1 MILICGNLIIVDF
14 NDTPAIARLRY
25 KQMKKQL
32 NPKSHRIVIL
42 AEGSFGVLESK
53 TATVLVRYLPDNVV
67 AVIDSTKAGQDV
79 SDVIEIGAGI
89 PIVHTLAEAMRFQPT
104 LLAIG
109 IAPPGGE
116 LPPPWRAILREA
128 IGSGLHV
135 MSGLHHFLSDDPELA
150 KLAEA
155 EGVVLWD
162 ARKPP
167 DNLPVATCK
176 AADVDATVIL
186 TVGSDCR
193 VGKMLSGIEVT
204 RAARARGHN
213 AEFCATG
220 QNGIMVWGWG
230 IAIDAVVSDFTA
242 GAAEQIVLEGAK
254 NHDLLIVE
262 GQGSLVHPG
271 YSGVTLSLLH
281 GSMPDAMIFCH
292 QPSRDTVARYTVP
305 LPPLS
310 QLIAHYEML
319 TAPIKPAK
327 VIGIALNCFDLTEKA
342 AQEAIAAAEAETG
355 LPATDVVRFG
365 TEKLVD
371 AVQKVHGESK
381 Q

>member
-1 MILICGNLIIVDF
+1 MN
-14 NDTPAIARLRY
+14 
-25 KQMKKQL
+25 KQL
-32 NPKSHRIVIL
+32 HPKSHKIAIL

-53 TATVLVRYLPDNVV
+53 TATVLVRYLPNNVV
-67 AVIDSTKAGQDV
+67 AVIDSTKAGKDV
-79 SDVIEIGAGI
+79 SDVIEIGEGI
-89 PIVHTLAEAMRFQPT
+89 PVVRNLAEAMRFEPT
-104 LLAIG
+104 MLAIG

-116 LPPPWRAILREA
+116 LPEAWRGILHEA
-128 IGSGLHV
+128 IRSGLHI
-135 MSGLHHFLSDDPELA
+135 MSGLHHFLSENAELA
-150 KLAEA
+150 ELAEA
-155 EGVVLWD
+155 HNVVLWD

-167 DNLPVATCK
+167 EDLPVATCK

-204 RAARARGHN
+204 NAAREKGLN
-213 AEFCATG
+213 AEFCPTG

-292 QPSRDTVARYTVP
+292 QPSRKEVARYTVP
-305 LPPLS
+305 LPSLTEM
-310 QLIAHYEML
+310 IAHYEML

-327 VIGIALNCFDLTEKA
+327 VIGLALNCFDLSEKEA
-342 AQEAIAAAEAETG
+342 YAAIAAAESETG

-365 TEKLVD
+365 AKKLVD
-371 AVQKVHGESK
+371 AVQKVYQDNK
-381 Q
+381 R

>member
-1 MILICGNLIIVDF
+1 ME
-14 NDTPAIARLRY
+14 
-25 KQMKKQL
+25 KQL
-32 NPKSHRIVIL
+32 QPKSHRIAIL

-67 AVIDSTKAGQDV
+67 AVIDSANAGRDV
-79 SDVIEIGAGI
+79 SEVIEIGEGI
-89 PIVHTLAEAMRFQPT
+89 PIVRDLAEAMRFNPT
-104 LLAIG
+104 MLAIG

-116 LPPPWRAILREA
+116 LPHPWLAILHEA
-128 IGSGLHV
+128 IHNGLHI
-135 MSGLHHFLSDDPELA
+135 MSGLHQFLSEDAELSELA
-150 KLAEA
+150 AA
-155 EGVVLWD
+155 HDVVLWD

-167 DNLPVATCK
+167 ADLPVATCK
-176 AADVDATVIL
+176 ADEVDATVIL

-204 RAARARGHN
+204 RAARARGVN
-213 AEFCATG
+213 AEFCPTG

-242 GAAEQIVLEGAK
+242 GAAEEIVLEGAK
-254 NHDLLIVE
+254 NHELLIVE

-281 GSMPDAMIFCH
+281 GSLPDAMIFCH

-305 LPPLS
+305 LPSLTEM
-310 QLIAHYEML
+310 IAHYETL
-319 TAPIKPAK
+319 AAPIKPAK
-327 VIGIALNCFDLTEKA
+327 VIGLALNCFDLSEDEAQA
-342 AQEAIAAAEAETG
+342 AIKAAEAETG

-365 TEKLVD
+365 ADKLVD
-371 AVQKVHGESK
+371 VVQKAHEENRENSNA
-381 Q
+381 

>member
-1 MILICGNLIIVDF
+1 MN
-14 NDTPAIARLRY
+14 N
-25 KQMKKQL
+25 QL
-32 NPKSHRIVIL
+32 KPKSHRIAIL
-42 AEGSFGVLESK
+42 AEGLFDVLESK

-67 AVIDSTKAGQDV
+67 AVIDSTKAGKDASEIIGIGEGIPVV
-79 SDVIEIGAGI
+79 SD
-89 PIVHTLAEAMRFQPT
+89 LAEAMRFQPT
-104 LLAIG
+104 MLAIG

-116 LPPPWRAILREA
+116 LPEAWRSIICEA

-135 MSGLHHFLSDDPELA
+135 MSGLHYFLSEDAEMA
-150 KLAEA
+150 KLAA
-155 EGVVLWD
+155 KHNVVLWD

-167 DNLPVATCK
+167 DNLPVGTCK
-176 AADVDATVIL
+176 AADVDATIIL

-193 VGKMLSGIEVT
+193 VGKMLSGIEIT
-204 RAARARGHN
+204 YAAQDRGLN
-213 AEFCATG
+213 AEFCPTG

-230 IAIDAVVSDFTA
+230 IAIDAVVSDFIA

-292 QPSRDTVARYTVP
+292 QPSREMVARYSVP
-305 LPPLS
+305 LPSLS
-310 QLIAHYEML
+310 EMIAQYEML
-319 TAPIKPAK
+319 AAPIKPAK
-327 VIGIALNCFDLTEKA
+327 VVGLALNCFDLSEKEA
-342 AQEAIAAAEAETG
+342 REAIDVAEAETR

-365 TEKLVD
+365 TDKLVD
-371 AVQKVHGESK
+371 AIQKVHEVN
-381 Q
+381 

>member
-1 MILICGNLIIVDF
+1 M
-14 NDTPAIARLRY
+14 
-25 KQMKKQL
+25 MKQL

-67 AVIDSTKAGQDV
+67 AVLDSTNAGKDV
-79 SDVIEIGAGI
+79 SEIIEIGHGI
-89 PIVHTLAEAMRFQPT
+89 PVIKNLADALQFQPT
-104 LLAIG
+104 MLAIG

-116 LPPPWRAILREA
+116 LPTAWDGIIRDAI
-128 IGSGLHV
+128 SHGLHI
-135 MSGLHHFLSDDPELA
+135 MSGLHHFLSDNDELA
-150 KLAEA
+150 ELAEKNNT
-155 EGVVLWD
+155 VLWD

-167 DNLPVATCK
+167 DYLPVATCK
-176 AADVDATVIL
+176 ADDVEATVVL

-193 VGKMLSGIEVT
+193 VGKMLSGIEIT
-204 RAARARGHN
+204 KTARARGLN
-213 AEFCATG
+213 AEFCPTG

-242 GAAEQIVLEGAK
+242 GAAEEIVLEGAK

-305 LPPLS
+305 LPS
-310 QLIAHYEML
+310 ITEMIAHYEML

-327 VIGIALNCFDLTEKA
+327 VVCIALNCFDLSERETVKAITDIEK
-342 AQEAIAAAEAETG
+342 ETG
-355 LPATDVVRFG
+355 LPATDVVKYG
-365 TEKLVD
+365 ADKLVD
-371 AVQKVHGESK
+371 AIQ
-381 Q
+381 QL

>member
-1 MILICGNLIIVDF
+1 MQN
-14 NDTPAIARLRY
+14 
-25 KQMKKQL
+25 QL
-32 NPKSHRIVIL
+32 QPKSHRIVIL
-42 AEGSFGVLESK
+42 AEGSFGILESK

-67 AVIDSTKAGQDV
+67 AVIDSTKAGKDV
-79 SDVIEIGAGI
+79 SEIIEIGAGI
-89 PIVHTLAEAMRFQPT
+89 PVVRDLGEAMRFQPT

-109 IAPPGGE
+109 IAPPGGK
-116 LPPPWRAILREA
+116 LPDEWRSVLCEA
-128 IGSGLHV
+128 IGKGLHV
-135 MSGLHHFLSDDPELA
+135 MSGLHHFLSDDAELSELA
-150 KLAEA
+150 
-155 EGVVLWD
+155 VNHNVILWD

-176 AADVDATVIL
+176 AADVDAVVLL

-204 RAARARGHN
+204 RAAKARGLN

-254 NHDLLIVE
+254 NYDLLIVE

-292 QPSRDTVARYTVP
+292 QPSRKNVARYTVP
-305 LPPLS
+305 LPSLPEM
-310 QLIAHYEML
+310 IAHYEML
-319 TAPIKPAK
+319 AAPIKPAK
-327 VIGIALNCFDLTEKA
+327 VIGLALNCFDLSEKEARA
-342 AQEAIAAAEAETG
+342 AIDAAETETG
-355 LPATDVVRFG
+355 LPATDVVKFG
-365 TEKLVD
+365 ATKLVD
-371 AVQKVHGESK
+371 AIQEYVIC
-381 Q
+381 

>member
-1 MILICGNLIIVDF
+1 M
-14 NDTPAIARLRY
+14 
-25 KQMKKQL
+25 MKQL
-32 NPKSHRIVIL
+32 NPKSQRIAIL

-67 AVIDSTKAGQDV
+67 AVIDSTKAGKDV
-79 SDVIEIGAGI
+79 SDVIDIGKGI
-89 PIVHTLAEAMRFQPT
+89 PVVKNLKTAMHFQPT
-104 LLAIG
+104 MLAIG

-116 LPPPWRAILREA
+116 LPSEWDVIIREA
-128 IGSGLHV
+128 ISLGLHI
-135 MSGLHHFLSDDPELA
+135 MSGLHHFLSENDELV
-150 KLAEA
+150 KLAEKNN
-155 EGVVLWD
+155 VFLWD

-176 AADVDATVIL
+176 AADVDATVVL

-193 VGKMLSGIEVT
+193 VGKMLSGIEIT
-204 RAARARGHN
+204 KAARARGLN
-213 AEFCATG
+213 AEFCPTG

-242 GAAEQIVLEGAK
+242 GAAEEIVLEGAK
-254 NHDLLIVE
+254 NHGLLIVE

-292 QPSRDTVARYTVP
+292 QPSRDTVARYSVP
-305 LPPLS
+305 LPSLTDM
-310 QLIAHYEML
+310 IAHYEML

-327 VIGIALNCFDLTEKA
+327 VIGIALNCFDLSERETSKAITDIEK
-342 AQEAIAAAEAETG
+342 ETC
-355 LPATDVVRFG
+355 LPATDVVKFG
-365 TEKLVD
+365 ADKLVD
-371 AVQKVHGESK
+371 AIQKL
-381 Q
+381 

>member
-1 MILICGNLIIVDF
+1 MV
-14 NDTPAIARLRY
+14 
-25 KQMKKQL
+25 KQL
-32 NPKSHRIVIL
+32 QPKSHRIAIL
-42 AEGSFGVLESK
+42 AEGSFGILESK

-67 AVIDSTKAGQDV
+67 AVIDSDNVGRDV
-79 SDVIEIGAGI
+79 SEVIEIGEGI
-89 PIVHTLAEAMRFQPT
+89 PVVRDLAEAMRFNPT
-104 LLAIG
+104 MLAIG

-116 LPPPWRAILREA
+116 LPSAWRAILHEA
-128 IGSGLHV
+128 IQNRLHI
-135 MSGLHHFLSDDPELA
+135 MSGLHQFLSEDAELSEM
-150 KLAEA
+150 AEA
-155 EGVVLWD
+155 NDVILWD

-167 DNLPVATCK
+167 PDLPVATCK
-176 AADVDATVIL
+176 AADIDATVIL

-204 RAARARGHN
+204 QATRARGVN
-213 AEFCATG
+213 AEFCPTG

-242 GAAEQIVLEGAK
+242 GAAEEIVLEGAK

-281 GSMPDAMIFCH
+281 GSLPDAMIFCH

-305 LPPLS
+305 LPSAPEM
-310 QLIAHYEML
+310 IAQYEAMA
-319 TAPIKPAK
+319 APIKPAK
-327 VIGIALNCFDLTEKA
+327 VIGLALNCFDLSD
-342 AQEAIAAAEAETG
+342 AEAREAVRHAETETS

-365 TEKLVD
+365 ADKLVD
-371 AVQKVHGESK
+371 AVQKAHVEK
-381 Q
+381 

>member
-1 MILICGNLIIVDF
+1 MN
-14 NDTPAIARLRY
+14 
-25 KQMKKQL
+25 KQL
-32 NPKSHRIVIL
+32 SPKSHKIVIL
-42 AEGSFGVLESK
+42 AEESFGVLESK

-67 AVIDSTKAGQDV
+67 AVIDSTKAGKDV
-79 SDVIEIGAGI
+79 SEVIEIGRGI
-89 PIVHTLAEAMRFQPT
+89 PVVRSLAEAMRFEPT
-104 LLAIG
+104 MLAIG

-116 LPPPWRAILREA
+116 LPEAWRSILCEA
-128 IGSGLHV
+128 IRSGLHI
-135 MSGLHHFLSDDPELA
+135 MSGLHHFLSDNAELSELA
-150 KLAEA
+150 ATHN
-155 EGVVLWD
+155 VVLWD

-167 DNLPVATCK
+167 KNLPVATCK

-193 VGKMLSGIEVT
+193 VGKMLSGIEIT
-204 RAARARGHN
+204 NAARERELN
-213 AEFCATG
+213 AEFCPTG

-242 GAAEQIVLEGAK
+242 GAAEQIVLEGAR

-292 QPSRDTVARYTVP
+292 QPSRKEVARYTVP
-305 LPPLS
+305 LPSLTEM
-310 QLIAHYEML
+310 ITHYEML

-327 VIGIALNCFDLTEKA
+327 VIGLALNCFDLSEKEAHA
-342 AQEAIAAAEAETG
+342 AITAAESETG

-365 TEKLVD
+365 AEKLVD
-371 AVQKVHGESK
+371 AVQKIYQDNK
-381 Q
+381 R

>member
-1 MILICGNLIIVDF
+1 MN
-14 NDTPAIARLRY
+14 
-25 KQMKKQL
+25 QL
-32 NPKSHRIVIL
+32 QPNSHRIVIL

-53 TATVLVRYLPDNVV
+53 TATVLVRYLPNNVI
-67 AVIDSTKAGQDV
+67 AVIDSMNAGKDV
-79 SDVIEIGAGI
+79 SEIIEIGSGI
-89 PIVHTLAEAMRFQPT
+89 PIVSNLSEAMRFEPT
-104 LLAIG
+104 MLAIG

-116 LPPPWRAILREA
+116 LPNTWRSVIFEA
-128 IGSGLHV
+128 ISSGLHI
-135 MSGLHHFLSDDPELA
+135 MSGLHHFLSEEKEFVELA
-150 KLAEA
+150 EKHN
-155 EGVVLWD
+155 VVLWD

-167 DNLPVATCK
+167 DDLPVATCK
-176 AADVDATVIL
+176 AGDVDATVIL

-204 RAARARGHN
+204 NTARKRGLN
-213 AEFCATG
+213 AEFCPTG

-242 GAAEQIVLEGAK
+242 GAAEQIVLEGAT

-292 QPSRDTVARYTVP
+292 QPSRNTVARYTVP

-310 QLIAHYEML
+310 DMITHYEML
-319 TAPIKPAK
+319 AAPIKPAK
-327 VIGIALNCFDLTEKA
+327 VIGLALNSFDLSEKEA
-342 AQEAIAAAEAETG
+342 RKAIAAAETETG

-365 TEKLVD
+365 AEKLVD
-371 AVQKVHGESK
+371 AIQTVQKGC
-381 Q
+381 

>member
-1 MILICGNLIIVDF
+1 MN
-14 NDTPAIARLRY
+14 
-25 KQMKKQL
+25 KQL
-32 NPKSHRIVIL
+32 HPKSHKIAIL

-67 AVIDSTKAGQDV
+67 AVIDSTKSGKDV
-79 SDVIEIGAGI
+79 SEIIEIGKGI
-89 PIVHTLAEAMRFQPT
+89 PVVHDLAEAMQLEPT
-104 LLAIG
+104 MLAIG

-116 LPPPWRAILREA
+116 LPEAWRGILREA
-128 IGSGLHV
+128 IKSGLHV
-135 MSGLHHFLSDDPELA
+135 MSGLHHFLSENAELA
-150 KLAEA
+150 ELAEA
-155 EGVVLWD
+155 NNVELWD

-193 VGKMLSGIEVT
+193 VGKMLSGIEIT
-204 RAARARGHN
+204 NSARARKLN
-213 AEFCATG
+213 AEFCPTG

-292 QPSRDTVARYTVP
+292 QPSRKEVARYTVP
-305 LPPLS
+305 LPSLS
-310 QLIAHYEML
+310 EMIAQYEML

-327 VIGIALNCFDLTEKA
+327 VIGLALNCFDLSEKQA
-342 AQEAIAAAEAETG
+342 YQAIAAAEAETG

-365 TEKLVD
+365 TGKLVD
-371 AVQKVHGESK
+371 AIQKFIEIRAHP
-381 Q
+381 

>member
-1 MILICGNLIIVDF
+1 MTNLH
-14 NDTPAIARLRY
+14 
-25 KQMKKQL
+25 
-32 NPKSHRIVIL
+32 PKSHKIVIL

-67 AVIDSTKAGQDV
+67 GVIDSTNAGKDV
-79 SDVIEIGAGI
+79 SKVIEIGEGI
-89 PIVHTLAEAMRFQPT
+89 PILSSLSEAMELQPT
-104 LLAIG
+104 MLAIG

-116 LPPPWRAILREA
+116 LPHEWRSIICDAIE
-128 IGSGLHV
+128 SGLHV
-135 MSGLHHFLSDDPELA
+135 MSGLHHFLSEDVELRELA
-150 KLAEA
+150 DKQN
-155 EGVVLWD
+155 VILWD

-167 DNLPVATCK
+167 DDLPVATCQ
-176 AADVDATVIL
+176 AGDVDASVIL

-204 RAARARGHN
+204 KEARRRGLN
-213 AEFCATG
+213 AEFCPTG

-242 GAAEQIVLEGAK
+242 GAAEKIVLEGAK
-254 NHDLLIVE
+254 GHDLLIVE

-292 QPSRDTVARYTVP
+292 QPSREIVARYSVP
-305 LPPLS
+305 LPPMTEMIS
-310 QLIAHYEML
+310 QYEML

-327 VIGIALNCFDLTEKA
+327 VIGIALNCYDLSKTEA
-342 AQEAIAAAEAETG
+342 EMAIDSVENETG

-365 TEKLVD
+365 AEKLVD
-371 AVQKVHGESK
+371 AVQGFIS
-381 Q
+381 

>member
-1 MILICGNLIIVDF
+1 MV
-14 NDTPAIARLRY
+14 
-25 KQMKKQL
+25 KQL

-53 TATVLVRYLPDNVV
+53 TATVLVRYLPENVV
-67 AVIDSTKAGQDV
+67 AVIDSTKAGRDT
-79 SDVIEIGAGI
+79 SEIIEIGAGI
-89 PIVHTLAEAMRFQPT
+89 PIVRNLAEAMQFEPT

-116 LPPPWRAILREA
+116 LPQPWRAIIREA
-128 IGSGLHV
+128 IQNGLHV
-135 MSGLHHFLSDDPELA
+135 MSGLHQFLSEDSELGELA
-150 KLAEA
+150 AA
-155 EGVVLWD
+155 HGVHLWD

-167 DNLPVATCK
+167 ADLPVATCK
-176 AADVDATVIL
+176 ADSVDATVIL

-204 RAARARGHN
+204 RGARERGL
-213 AEFCATG
+213 AVEFCPTG

-254 NHDLLIVE
+254 EHSLLIVE

-281 GSMPDAMIFCH
+281 GSLPDAMIFCH
-292 QPSRDTVARYTVP
+292 QPSRERVARYSVP

-310 QLIAHYEML
+310 DMIAQYEAMA
-319 TAPIKPAK
+319 TPIKPAK
-327 VIGIALNCFDLTEKA
+327 VIGLALNCYDLSEA
-342 AQEAIAAAEAETG
+342 AARAAIAAAEAETG

-365 TEKLVD
+365 ADKLIDVI
-371 AVQKVHGESK
+371 QKFHANSPK
-381 Q
+381 QKELRN